1 MSEKARLTECV
12 YCKEPTIRQ
21 TARCS
26 ACFRVEHFVQ
36 SNIALVLQVLD
47 RLGIERLEW
56 VPGPPVENGQ
66 FLVQFMDG
74 TMLVCEEWTEGRW
87 LGVEQHARLKPP
99 SK

>member
-26 ACFRVEHFVQ
+26 ACFRVEFFVQ

-56 VPGPPVENGQ
+56 VPGPPVEDGE
-66 FLVQFMDG
+66 FLLRLESRRVMVGDR
-74 TMLVCEEWTEGRW
+74 LDDWRDVKE
-87 LGVEQHARLKPP
+87 HAKLKSPT
-99 SK
+99 K